1 MMKKRIKISQDIK
14 FNINKKKGK
23 HMNKITKI
31 FLVILSTVSFTLSQV
46 SAGEL
51 AVTGGATATY
61 KIGGADGS
69 AGKGLGVS
77 NELDFTAS
85 AGTVNDDTKMV
96 VGTDYGSVA
105 MMISEG
111 GLSSELGYGIGA
123 MGVGS
128 DYTGPMTI
136 KFGTDVDAYNS
147 LQYHMPAGM
156 LPYGIV
162 AKVAYVPNLSSTQGS
177 SAKADGAVETNAVG
191 KDATMYRV
199 DAEPMAGLKIGA
211 DYFNASGS
219 FATRYEE
226 ESASAYAKYSMG
238 AFTVGIAQSGYSP
251 TVNTGT
257 ESTFYETNMY
267 GIQFAVNDALSLS
280 YSQEKTQKSVRT
292 AVANAATV
300 GTKVE
305 LESTIDHLQAAYVM
319 GGATLGVAFADAGNS
334 DYTSGL
340 NEKVTTFSV
349 AMAF

>member
-1 MMKKRIKISQDIK
+1 
-14 FNINKKKGK
+14 
-23 HMNKITKI
+23 MNKITKI

-61 KIGGADGS
+61 KIGGAAAS

-85 AGTVNDDTKMV
+85 GELDNGFTWTWQTQLDGASTLNDDTKMV
-96 VGTDYGSVA
+96 VGTDYGTVA

-136 KFGTDVDAYNS
+136 QFGNDVSNYNNV
-147 LQYHMPAGM
+147 QYHMPAGL

-162 AKVAYVPNLSSTQGS
+162 AKAAYVPNLDNAAGA
-177 SAKADGAVETNAVG
+177 SAKADGAVETNAKG
-191 KDATMYRV
+191 TDATMYRV

-211 DYFNASGS
+211 DYFNATG
-219 FATRYEE
+219 ANGTRYEE
-226 ESASAYAKYSMG
+226 ESGSAYAKYTMG
-238 AFTVGIAQSGYSP
+238 AFTVGYAQSEYHP
-251 TVNTGT
+251 TVVTGT
-257 ESTFYETNMY
+257 EVTYYENSMY
-267 GIQFAVNDALSLS
+267 GIQFAVNDALSIS
-280 YSQEKTQKSVRT
+280 YSKEETEKNVRT
-292 AVANAATV
+292 AVANAAAAGTV
-300 GTKVE
+300 AEIQSG
-305 LESTIDHLQAAYVM
+305 IDHIQAAYVM

-334 DYTSGL
+334 DYTSGV